1 MQSSVALAQSPSR
14 PRIHVNSSWITAF
27 HALECL
33 VHDDCCIETNGVKFC
48 LSRGVINWTN
58 CDDSRKKKMTIFGT
72 RIGTYMII
80 EPDINSKVRNVEK
93 KSPLGWPR
101 PKQAKWKRT
110 SADKLWFESS
120 KKCSPALLA
129 KSPPLPYLKQKPGHR
144 MPFYYKNDREA
155 AVTSRSDL
163 ENEMPLTDPLPQIY
177 RGLTSPKLTSC
188 RSCSSRDLELF
199 IRLLYRYASN
209 KL

>member
-1 MQSSVALAQSPSR
+1 MTR
-14 PRIHVNSSWITAF
+14 
-27 HALECL
+27 E
-33 VHDDCCIETNGVKFC
+33 
-48 LSRGVINWTN
+48 
-58 CDDSRKKKMTIFGT
+58 KKNMTIFGT
-72 RIGTYMII
+72 RIDTYMII

-163 ENEMPLTDPLPQIY
+163 ENGGETLKCP
-177 RGLTSPKLTSC
+177 
-188 RSCSSRDLELF
+188 
-199 IRLLYRYASN
+199 
-209 KL
+209 